1 MAKTPEGVIQAYGMA
16 ELKKRGCLVRKI
28 SYEMRRGCP
37 DHLVLVPG
45 FELEE
50 PDMPHVFSYQEPRVL
65 FIEYKATE
73 DTQPEE
79 HQLREHARMRA
90 VGADV
95 RVIGSKR
102 QVDELIGEL
111 FPCK

>member
-1 MAKTPEGVIQAYGMA
+1 MTPEGAIQAYGMA

-28 SYEMRRGCP
+28 GYEGRRGCP
-37 DHLVLVPG
+37 DHLVLVP
-45 FELEE
+45 ERAYEWMTWTE
-50 PDMPHVFSYQEPRVL
+50 YRDPQTL

-95 RVIGSKR
+95 RVIGSKE
-102 QVDELIGEL
+102 QVDALVKEL
-111 FPCK
+111 FPCES

>member
-1 MAKTPEGVIQAYGMA
+1 MAKTPEGDIVAYGR
-16 ELKKRGCLVRKI
+16 KRLTEKGCLVRKI

-37 DHLVLVPG
+37 DHLVLVPQRASN
-45 FELEE
+45 LVL
-50 PDMPHVFSYQEPRVL
+50 PDVWSLPACVV

-102 QVDELIGEL
+102 QVDELVKEL
-111 FPCK
+111 FPNA

>member
-1 MAKTPEGVIQAYGMA
+1 MAKTPEGDIVSYGR
-16 ELKKRGCLVRKI
+16 KRLTEKGCLVRKI

-45 FELEE
+45 RNGESIWSPLGAQ
-50 PDMPHVFSYQEPRVL
+50 VI

-95 RVIGSKR
+95 RIIGSKR

>member
-1 MAKTPEGVIQAYGMA
+1 MTPEGKIQAYGMA

-28 SYEMRRGCP
+28 SYEGRRGCP
-37 DHLVLVPG
+37 DHLVLAPYRAG
-45 FELEE
+45 KGILWSSW
-50 PDMPHVFSYQEPRVL
+50 PAEPRVI

-102 QVDELIGEL
+102 QVDELVKEL
-111 FPCK
+111 FPND

>member
-1 MAKTPEGVIQAYGMA
+1 MTPEGKVQAYGMA

-28 SYEMRRGCP
+28 GYEGRRGCP
-37 DHLVLVPG
+37 DHLVLVPERG
-45 FELEE
+45 INRKTGAWLD
-50 PDMPHVFSYQEPRVL
+50 PCTI

-102 QVDELIGEL
+102 QVDELIKEL
-111 FPCK
+111 FPCDR

>member
-1 MAKTPEGVIQAYGMA
+1 MAKTPEGVIQAYG
-16 ELKKRGCLVRKI
+16 KKRLTEKGCLVRKL
-28 SYEMRRGCP
+28 SYEGRRGCP
-37 DHLVLVPG
+37 DTIVYVPPSI
-45 FELEE
+45 FIDVYRT
-50 PDMPHVFSYQEPRVL
+50 PCRIV

-79 HQLREHARMRA
+79 HQLREHTRMRA

-102 QVDELIGEL
+102 QVDDLVAEL
-111 FPCK
+111 FPCD